1 MSAAGV
7 STPPTAELHVHIEG
21 TLEVEAVFAIAAR
34 NGVPPPAADVE
45 QLRSRY
51 QFANLQSFLDLYYDN
66 VAVLQTERDSTTSW
80 TRTSHAAR
88 RRTSGRRDVLDPQ
101 THLANGVPLAA
112 VIGGLVAARGAT
124 PRHGVSAALIMCF
137 LRHLGVDAADEMLTA
152 SLAHR
157 DCFIGVGL
165 DSTEIGFPNPPFQ
178 RVFERAAAEGL
189 RLVAHAA
196 EEGEAVTVTET
207 LDALRVERIDHGVR
221 AMENR
226 EVVARLRGEQVPLTV
241 CPLSNVRLKVVPSVA
256 AHPLARM
263 LEAGVRATVNSD
275 DPAYFGGYV
284 DDNYRVVQTE
294 LNLTRDQLQQLALNP
309 FDACSAEPAEREH
322 GSERSATGAVNP
334 GPTVPT
340 EVAAAARSR

>member
-34 NGVPPPAADVE
+34 NGVPPLAADVE

-66 VAVLQTERDSTTSW
+66 VAVLQTERDFYDLADSYL
-80 TRTSHAAR
+80 AR
-88 RRTSGRRDVLDPQ
+88 VAQANVRRAEMFFDPQ

-112 VIGGLVAARGAT
+112 VMEGLYAAAQDAT

-226 EVVARLRGEQVPLTV
+226 EVVARLRAEQVPLTV

-263 LEAGVRATVNSD
+263 LEAGVHATVNSD

-284 DDNYRVVQTE
+284 DDNYRGCRPSST
-294 LNLTRDQLQQLALNP
+294 
-309 FDACSAEPAEREH
+309 SRET
-322 GSERSATGAVNP
+322 SCNS
-334 GPTVPT
+334 
-340 EVAAAARSR
+340 SR